1 MVAEEENPVS
11 TALAAARALGGNV
24 KPDARLDGLAAGLAE
39 LDMDNYDNEDESKL
53 LMLCFIINDVF
64 LVLHRMP

>member
-53 LMLCFIINDVF
+53 F
-64 LVLHRMP
+64 LHK